1 MVYYFTTVNGL
12 MVYMGKDKHENE
24 LLIKYGWPED
34 IWFHVDDLSS
44 AHVYL
49 RLPRGPLRKTFRAT
63 GTLDHLPKED
73 LNDLLQLTKGNSIS
87 GSKKHDVSICYTEW
101 ENLRK
106 DNVKMDTGTIGFHDY
121 KKVQHVLGVARER
134 EVLKRIEKT
143 KTEAFPDHAEERRKR
158 DVKVMQKKKAR
169 VKAQKEAAR
178 KEKAAR
184 KAEADRRDYKHILKE
199 EDMVANTAYAASED
213 TSAAVAF
220 EDDFM

>member
-1 MVYYFTTVNGL
+1 MVYFFTTVNGL

-24 LLIKYGWPED
+24 QLIKYGWPED

-49 RLPRGPLRKTFRAT
+49 RLPRGPLRKTFRQT
-63 GTLDHLPKED
+63 GTLEHLPKED

-106 DNVKMDTGTIGFHDY
+106 DAQKMDTGTIGFFDY
-121 KKVQHVLGVARER
+121 KKVQHVKGVARDR

-143 KTEAFPDHAEERRKR
+143 KEERFPDLPEERRR
-158 DVKVMQKKKAR
+158 LGAHFDHGRRAGAR
-169 VKAQKEAAR
+169 V
-178 KEKAAR
+178 
-184 KAEADRRDYKHILKE
+184 
-199 EDMVANTAYAASED
+199 
-213 TSAAVAF
+213 
-220 EDDFM
+220 